1 MKDYKQMK
9 NQTQNTKLGGLGAN
23 IGGEEWE
30 KAQSKKQAAR
40 EYAEQVRLQ
49 TQANPL
55 PKKQKAAPVRELT
68 AREKAI

>member
-40 EYAEQVRLQ
+40 EYAEQVRL
-49 TQANPL
+49 
-55 PKKQKAAPVRELT
+55 
-68 AREKAI
+68 